1 MTDIKIPKHLDIKIW
16 KAALYIENSESK
28 EEASNRIDEL
38 LKEEFINKLQSI
50 KNISDSLN
58 VSMAQLSIAWCLAN
72 KNVSTV
78 ILGASKKSQLK
89 ENLRSLEVYQ
99 NLSPEDGSVEL

>member
-38 LKEEFINKLQSI
+38 LKEEGDEFMAYCMAILCLPQLMQMVKHTKEY
-50 KNISDSLN
+50 KNHFEE
-58 VSMAQLSIAWCLAN
+58 
-72 KNVSTV
+72 
-78 ILGASKKSQLK
+78 KKTRQ
-89 ENLRSLEVYQ
+89 YH
-99 NLSPEDGSVEL
+99 

>member
-38 LKEEFINKLQSI
+38 LKEEGDEFMAYCMAILCLPQLMKMVKHTKEYQDHFRDK
-50 KNISDSLN
+50 KNR
-58 VSMAQLSIAWCLAN
+58 Q
-72 KNVSTV
+72 
-78 ILGASKKSQLK
+78 
-89 ENLRSLEVYQ
+89 YH
-99 NLSPEDGSVEL
+99 

>member
-38 LKEEFINKLQSI
+38 LKEEGDEFMAYTMAILCLPQLMEMVKHTPEYKDHFNKI
-50 KNISDSLN
+50 KTR
-58 VSMAQLSIAWCLAN
+58 Q
-72 KNVSTV
+72 
-78 ILGASKKSQLK
+78 
-89 ENLRSLEVYQ
+89 YH
-99 NLSPEDGSVEL
+99 